1 MGTLKQPQT
10 KDKTKLQPPYAVILW
25 DSPHH
30 SYEYVVVM
38 LVKLFQMEPA
48 TAFDRAV
55 EVDKQGKSVVYTG
68 ALEYAEFKR
77 DQIHAFGPDP
87 AIPACK
93 GSMSATIE
101 PVEG

>member
-10 KDKTKLQPPYAVILW
+10 KDKTKLQPPYAVVLW

-30 SYEYVVVM
+30 TYAYVMIM
-38 LVKLFQMEPA
+38 LIRLFGMDEQ
-48 TAFDRAV
+48 TAFDRTE
-55 EVDKQGKSVVYTG
+55 EVDKKGKAIVYSG

-87 AIPACK
+87 AIAACK
-93 GSMSATIE
+93 GSMSATVE
-101 PVEG
+101 PMEG